1 MNILYNIAMAATGWG
16 MHLASPWHHKAKLTV
31 QGQARTIPY
40 LKETLDPDGGYIWIH
55 AASLGEFEQGRPLIE
70 KIREE
75 QPDAKILLSFYSPSG
90 YEVRKS
96 YDKVDAVCYMPVDT
110 PRRVKEFLDVV
121 RPKMAIF
128 VKYEFWG
135 NFLEQLKQRNVPTYI
150 ISSIFR
156 PNQSFFKPWG
166 GMFRKMLGCF
176 SYLYVQDYESREL
189 LHGIGIDNVTV
200 CGDTRLDRVLQI
212 KAQAKEFPEIA
223 AMTSGDKLTL
233 VMGSSWQPD
242 EDIIIPYFNSHPEM
256 KLIIAPHEFD
266 ESRLDAMMA
275 RIKRPV
281 ARYTKLDQVDDP
293 SQLDC
298 MIIDCFG
305 ILSSLYRY
313 GDVAYVGGGFGSGIH
328 NVPEAAVYGI
338 PVIFGPRHEKF
349 REALE
354 LKECG
359 GGFAIN
365 NASQC
370 NDILDRLLGDTN
382 ALKQAGSAASN
393 YITTHTGATDRIFN
407 DLFQEKDSKNFV
419 D

>member
-1 MNILYNIAMAATGWG
+1 MAATGWG
-16 MHLASPWHHKAKLTV
+16 MRLASPWHHKARLTV

-40 LKETLDPDGGYIWIH
+40 LKDTLDPDGGYIWIH

-90 YEVRKS
+90 YEVRKG

-110 PRRVKEFLDVV
+110 PRRAMEFLDVV
-121 RPKMAIF
+121 KPKMAIF

-135 NFLEQLKQRNVPTYI
+135 NFLEQLKERNVPTYI

-176 SYLYVQDYESREL
+176 THLYVQDEESREL
-189 LHGIGIDNVTV
+189 LHGIGVDNVTV

-266 ESRLDAMMA
+266 ESRLEAMMA

-359 GGFAIN
+359 GAFAIN
-365 NASQC
+365 DAQQC
-370 NDILDRLLGDTN
+370 HEVLDWLLGDTGALN
-382 ALKQAGSAASN
+382 AAGNAAGD
-393 YITTHTGATDRIFN
+393 YIATHTGATERIFHN
-407 DLFQEKDSKNFV
+407 LF
-419 D
+419 

>member
-1 MNILYNIAMAATGWG
+1 MNFLYNIAMAATGWG

-31 QGQARTIPY
+31 QGQARTISY
-40 LKETLDPDGGYIWIH
+40 LKETLDPQGGYIWIH

-90 YEVRKS
+90 YEVRKN
-96 YDKVDAVCYMPVDT
+96 YNKVDAVCYMPVDT

-121 RPKMAIF
+121 KPKMAIF

-135 NFLEQLKQRNVPTYI
+135 NFLEQLKRRNVPTYI

-156 PNQSFFKPWG
+156 PGQSFFKPWG

-176 SYLYVQDYESREL
+176 THLYVQDEESREL
-189 LHGIGIDNVTV
+189 LHGIGVDNVTV

-223 AMTSGDKLTL
+223 AMTSGDKPTL
-233 VMGSSWQPD
+233 VLGSSWQPD
-242 EDIIIPYFNSHPEM
+242 EDIIIPYFNSHPDL

-266 ESRLDAMMA
+266 ENRLDAMMA
-275 RIKRPV
+275 RITRPV
-281 ARYTKLDQVDDP
+281 ARYTQLEGVDP
-293 SQLDC
+293 ATLDC
-298 MIIDCFG
+298 LIIDCFG

-313 GDVAYVGGGFGSGIH
+313 GEIAYVGGGFGSGIH

-349 REALE
+349 REAIE
-354 LKECG
+354 LKLCG
-359 GGFAIN
+359 GAFAIDD
-365 NASQC
+365 AHQC
-370 NDILDRLLGDTN
+370 HAVLDRLLSDN
-382 ALKQAGSAASN
+382 HALHQAGSAASN
-393 YITTHTGATDRIFN
+393 YINTHTGATLHIYH
-407 DLFQEKDSKNFV
+407 DLFLD
-419 D
+419 

>member
-1 MNILYNIAMAATGWG
+1 MAATGWG
-16 MHLASPWHHKAKLTV
+16 MHLASPWHHKARLTV
-31 QGQARTIPY
+31 QGRARTISY
-40 LKETLDPDGGYIWIH
+40 LKQTLDPEGGYIWIH

-70 KIREE
+70 KIRDE
-75 QPDAKILLSFYSPSG
+75 QPEAKILLSFYSPSG
-90 YEVRKS
+90 YEVRKN

-110 PRRVKEFLDVV
+110 PQRVKEFLDVV
-121 RPKMAIF
+121 KPKMAIF

-135 NFLEQLKQRNVPTYI
+135 NFLEQLKSRGVPTYI

-156 PNQSFFKPWG
+156 ESQSFFKPWG
-166 GMFRKMLGCF
+166 GMFRKMLHCF
-176 SYLYVQDYESREL
+176 THLYVQDDESRQL

-233 VMGSSWQPD
+233 VVGSSWQPD
-242 EDIIIPYFNSHPEM
+242 EDIVIPYFNSHPEM

-266 ESRLDAMMA
+266 ESRLEAMMA

-281 ARYTKLDQVDDP
+281 ARYTKLDQAGDP

-313 GDVAYVGGGFGSGIH
+313 GAIAYVGGGFGSGIH

-338 PVIFGPRHEKF
+338 PVIFGPKHEKF
-349 REALE
+349 REAVE
-354 LKECG
+354 LNACG
-359 GGFAIN
+359 GGFAIG
-365 NASQC
+365 NAQQC
-370 NDILDRLLGDTN
+370 HSVLDKLLSDPQ
-382 ALKQAGSAASN
+382 ALKQAGQAASQ
-393 YITTHTGATDRIFN
+393 YITSHTGATERICA
-407 DLFQEKDSKNFV
+407 DLFKA
-419 D
+419 

>member
-1 MNILYNIAMAATGWG
+1 MAATGWG
-16 MHLASPWHHKAKLTV
+16 MHLASPWHHKARLTV
-31 QGQARTIPY
+31 QGQARTISY

-90 YEVRKS
+90 YEVRKN

-110 PRRVKEFLDVV
+110 PRRVKDFLDVV
-121 RPKMAIF
+121 KPKMAIF

-150 ISSIFR
+150 ISTIFR

-166 GMFRKMLGCF
+166 GMFRKMLHCF
-176 SYLYVQDYESREL
+176 THLYVQDEESHQL
-189 LHGIGIDNVTV
+189 LHGIGVDNVTV

-212 KAQAKEFPEIA
+212 KAQAQEFPAIA
-223 AMTSGDKLTL
+223 AMTAGDKPTL

-266 ESRLDAMMA
+266 ENRLEAMIA
-275 RIKRPV
+275 HIERPV
-281 ARYTKLDQVDDP
+281 ARYTQLEGKDP
-293 SQLDC
+293 ATLDC
-298 MIIDCFG
+298 LIIDCFG

-313 GDVAYVGGGFGSGIH
+313 GEVAYVGGGFGSGIH

-338 PVIFGPRHEKF
+338 PVIFGPKHEKF
-349 REALE
+349 REAVE
-354 LKECG
+354 LNACG
-359 GGFAIN
+359 GGFAIST
-365 NASQC
+365 AQQC
-370 NDILDRLLGDTN
+370 HDVLDKLLGDTV
-382 ALKQAGSAASN
+382 ARTTAGDAASN
-393 YITTHTGATDRIFN
+393 YITSHTGATSRIYH
-407 DLFQEKDSKNFV
+407 DLFCK
-419 D
+419 

>member
-1 MNILYNIAMAATGWG
+1 MNFLYNIAMAATGWG
-16 MHLASPWHHKAKLTV
+16 MHLASPWHHKARLTV
-31 QGQARTIPY
+31 QGQKRTISY

-110 PRRVKEFLDVV
+110 PRCVKEFLDVV
-121 RPKMAIF
+121 KPKMAIF

-176 SYLYVQDYESREL
+176 THLYVQDEQSREL

-212 KAQAKEFPEIA
+212 KAQAQEFPEIA

-242 EDIIIPYFNSHPEM
+242 EDIVIPYFNSHPEM

-266 ESRLDAMMA
+266 ESRLEAMMA

-359 GGFAIN
+359 GAFAID
-365 NASQC
+365 NAQQC
-370 NDILDRLLGDTN
+370 NVILDHLLGDKDALSLAGN
-382 ALKQAGSAASN
+382 AAGD
-393 YITTHTGATDRIFN
+393 YIGRHTGATERIFY
-407 DLFQEKDSKNFV
+407 DLLKS
-419 D
+419 

>member
-1 MNILYNIAMAATGWG
+1 MNFLYNIAMAATGWG
-16 MHLASPWHHKAKLTV
+16 MHLASPWHHKARLTV
-31 QGQARTIPY
+31 QGQKRTISY

-90 YEVRKS
+90 YEVRKT

-121 RPKMAIF
+121 KPKMAIF

-135 NFLEQLKQRNVPTYI
+135 NFLEQLKRRNVPTYI

-156 PNQSFFKPWG
+156 PGQSFFKPWG

-176 SYLYVQDYESREL
+176 THLYVQDEESREL
-189 LHGIGIDNVTV
+189 LHGIGVDNVTV

-212 KAQAKEFPEIA
+212 KAQAQEFPAIA
-223 AMTSGDKLTL
+223 AMTAGDKPTL

-242 EDIIIPYFNSHPEM
+242 EDIVIPYFNSHPDL

-266 ESRLDAMMA
+266 ENRLDAMIA
-275 RIKRPV
+275 RITRPV
-281 ARYTKLDQVDDP
+281 ARYTQLEGVDP
-293 SQLDC
+293 ATLDC
-298 MIIDCFG
+298 LIIDCFG

-313 GDVAYVGGGFGSGIH
+313 GEIAYVGGGFGSGIH

-354 LKECG
+354 LKQCG
-359 GGFAIN
+359 GAFAIDD
-365 NASQC
+365 AQQC
-370 NDILDRLLGDTN
+370 HAVLDCLLSDND
-382 ALKQAGSAASN
+382 ALQQAGSAASN
-393 YITTHTGATDRIFN
+393 YINNHTGATHRIYH
-407 DLFQEKDSKNFV
+407 DLFLD
-419 D
+419 

>member
-1 MNILYNIAMAATGWG
+1 MNFLYNIAMAATGWG

-31 QGQARTIPY
+31 QGQARTVPY

-121 RPKMAIF
+121 KPKMAIF

-135 NFLEQLKQRNVPTYI
+135 NFIEQLKQRNVPTYI

-156 PNQSFFKPWG
+156 PNQLFFKPWG

-176 SYLYVQDYESREL
+176 SYLYVQDDESREL
-189 LHGIGIDNVTV
+189 LHGIGVDNVTV

-354 LKECG
+354 LKQCG
-359 GGFAIN
+359 GAFAIDD
-365 NASQC
+365 AQQC
-370 NDILDRLLGDTN
+370 HAVLDRLLSDN
-382 ALKQAGSAASN
+382 HALQQAGSAASN
-393 YITTHTGATDRIFN
+393 YINTHTGATNRIYQE
-407 DLFQEKDSKNFV
+407 LFLTDKPKR
-419 D
+419 

>member
-1 MNILYNIAMAATGWG
+1 MNSLYNIGISTYR
-16 MHLASPWHHKAKLTV
+16 LAVRIVSPWNPKAKKMV
-31 QGQARTIPY
+31 QGQGQTINY
-40 LKETLDPDGGYIWIH
+40 LKSKLDSEGGNIWIH

-75 QPDAKILLSFYSPSG
+75 NPDARIVLSFFSPSG
-90 YEVRKS
+90 YEVRKN
-96 YDKVDAVCYMPVDT
+96 YDKVDAVCYLPMDT
-110 PRRVKEFLDVV
+110 PRRVKSFLDVV
-121 RPKMAIF
+121 KPKMAIF

-135 NFLEQLKQRNVPTYI
+135 NYLEQLKLRNVPTYI

-156 PNQSFFKPWG
+156 PTQIFFKPWG
-166 GMFRKMLGCF
+166 GIFRKMLRCF
-176 SYLYVQDYESREL
+176 THLYVQDQESREL

-200 CGDTRLDRVLQI
+200 SGDTRLDRVLQI
-212 KAQAKEFPEIA
+212 KAQAQEFPAIA
-223 AMTSGDKLTL
+223 AMTAGVKHTL

-242 EDIIIPYFNSHPEM
+242 EDIVLPYFNSHPEM

-266 ESRLDAMMA
+266 ENRLEAMMA

-338 PVIFGPRHEKF
+338 PVIFGPRHENF
-349 REALE
+349 REALDLIVCE
-354 LKECG
+354 G
-359 GGFAIN
+359 AFAI
-365 NASQC
+365 SDVFQC
-370 NDILDRLLGDTN
+370 NDILDYLLGDKE
-382 ALKQAGSAASN
+382 ALKLAGNAASN
-393 YITTHTGATDRIFN
+393 YITTHTGATERIYRE
-407 DLFQEKDSKNFV
+407 LFIK
-419 D
+419 

>member
-1 MNILYNIAMAATGWG
+1 MAATGWG
-16 MHLASPWHHKAKLTV
+16 MHLASPWQHKARLTV

-40 LKETLDPDGGYIWIH
+40 LKDTLDPDGGYIWIH

-90 YEVRKS
+90 YEVRKG

-110 PRRVKEFLDVV
+110 PRCVKEFLDVV
-121 RPKMAIF
+121 KPKMAIF

-135 NFLEQLKQRNVPTYI
+135 NFLEQLKLRNVPTYI

-166 GMFRKMLGCF
+166 SMFRKMLGCF
-176 SYLYVQDYESREL
+176 THLYVQDEESRQL

-212 KAQAKEFPEIA
+212 KAQAQEFPEIA

-242 EDIIIPYFNSHPEM
+242 EDIVIPYFNSHPEM

-266 ESRLDAMMA
+266 ESRLEAMMA

-359 GGFAIN
+359 GGFAIDD
-365 NASQC
+365 AQQC
-370 NDILDRLLGDTN
+370 HEVLDWLLGDTGALN
-382 ALKQAGSAASN
+382 AAGNAAGD
-393 YITTHTGATDRIFN
+393 YIGRHTGATERIFH
-407 DLFQEKDSKNFV
+407 DLFQS
-419 D
+419 

>member
-1 MNILYNIAMAATGWG
+1 MNFLYNIAMAATGWG

-40 LKETLDPDGGYIWIH
+40 LKETLDSDGGYIWIH

-90 YEVRKS
+90 YEVRKN

-121 RPKMAIF
+121 KPKMAIF

-135 NFLEQLKQRNVPTYI
+135 NFLEQLKLRNVPTYI

-166 GMFRKMLGCF
+166 GMFRKMLRCF
-176 SYLYVQDYESREL
+176 THLYVQDEESRVL
-189 LHGIGIDNVTV
+189 LHGIGVDNVTV

-212 KAQAKEFPEIA
+212 KAQAKEFPAIA
-223 AMTSGDKLTL
+223 AMTASDKPTL
-233 VMGSSWQPD
+233 VMGSSWEPD
-242 EDIIIPYFNSHPEM
+242 EDIVIPYFNSHPEM

-266 ESRLDAMMA
+266 ENRLEAMMS

-281 ARYTKLDQVDDP
+281 ARYTKLETVGDV

-313 GDVAYVGGGFGSGIH
+313 GTIAYVGGGFGSGIH

-338 PVIFGPRHEKF
+338 PVIFGPKHEKF
-349 REALE
+349 REAVE
-354 LKECG
+354 LNACG
-359 GGFAIN
+359 GGFAIS
-365 NASQC
+365 NAHQC
-370 NDILDRLLGDTN
+370 HEILDRLLSDSR
-382 ALKQAGSAASN
+382 ALSEAGNAASN
-393 YITTHTGATDRIFN
+393 YIEAHTGATQQIYN
-407 DLFQEKDSKNFV
+407 DLF
-419 D
+419 

>member
-1 MNILYNIAMAATGWG
+1 MNYLYNIAMAATGWG
-16 MHLASPWHHKAKLTV
+16 MRLASPWHHKAQLTV
-31 QGQARTIPY
+31 QGQARTISY
-40 LKETLDPDGGYIWIH
+40 LKETLDLEGGYIWIH

-75 QPDAKILLSFYSPSG
+75 QPGAKILLSFYSPSG
-90 YEVRKS
+90 YEVRKH

-121 RPKMAIF
+121 KPKMAIF

-135 NFLEQLKQRNVPTYI
+135 NFLEQLKSRGVPTYI

-156 PNQSFFKPWG
+156 ESQSFFKPWG
-166 GMFRKMLGCF
+166 GMFRKMLHCF
-176 SYLYVQDYESREL
+176 THLYVQDEESRQL

-212 KAQAKEFPEIA
+212 KAQAKEFPAIA
-223 AMTSGDKLTL
+223 QMVGDCRKVL

-242 EDIIIPYFNSHPEM
+242 EDIVIPYFNSHPEM

-266 ESRLDAMMA
+266 ENRLEAMMA

-281 ARYTKLDQVDDP
+281 ARYTKLDQADDP

-298 MIIDCFG
+298 IIIDCFG

-313 GDVAYVGGGFGSGIH
+313 GSIAYVGGGFGSGIH

-349 REALE
+349 REAVE
-354 LKECG
+354 LNACG
-359 GGFAIN
+359 GGFAIS
-365 NASQC
+365 NAQQC
-370 NDILDRLLGDTN
+370 HAVLDTLLSDPN
-382 ALKQAGSAASN
+382 ALKLAGDASSH
-393 YITTHTGATDRIFN
+393 YIASHTGATQRIYS
-407 DLFQEKDSKNFV
+407 DLF
-419 D
+419 

>member
-1 MNILYNIAMAATGWG
+1 MNFLYNIAMAATGWG

-90 YEVRKS
+90 YEVRKN

-110 PRRVKEFLDVV
+110 PRRVKDFLDVV
-121 RPKMAIF
+121 KPKMAIF

-150 ISSIFR
+150 ISTIFR

-166 GMFRKMLGCF
+166 GMFRKMLHCF
-176 SYLYVQDYESREL
+176 THLYVQDEESHQL
-189 LHGIGIDNVTV
+189 LHGIGVDNVTV

-212 KAQAKEFPEIA
+212 KAQAQEFPAIA
-223 AMTSGDKLTL
+223 AMTAGDKPTL

-242 EDIIIPYFNSHPEM
+242 EDIVIPYFNSHPEM

-266 ESRLDAMMA
+266 ESRLEAIMA

-370 NDILDRLLGDTN
+370 NDILDRLLGDTH
-382 ALKQAGSAASN
+382 ALKQAGNAASN
-393 YITTHTGATDRIFN
+393 YITTHTGATDRIYIE
-407 DLFQEKDSKNFV
+407 LFIK
-419 D
+419 

>member
-1 MNILYNIAMAATGWG
+1 MNFLYNIAMSATAWG
-16 MHLASPWHHKAKLTV
+16 MRLASPWHHKAKLTV
-31 QGQARTIPY
+31 QGQKRTIPY
-40 LKETLDPDGGYIWIH
+40 LKDTLDPDGVYIWIH

-90 YEVRKS
+90 YEVRKN

-121 RPKMAIF
+121 KPKMAIF

-166 GMFRKMLGCF
+166 GMFRKMLSCF
-176 SYLYVQDYESREL
+176 THLYVQDEESREL

-212 KAQAKEFPEIA
+212 RAQAKEFPAISQ
-223 AMTSGDKLTL
+223 MVVGSKNVM

-242 EDIIIPYFNSHPEM
+242 EDIVIPYFNSHPEM

-266 ESRLDAMMA
+266 ENRLEAMMA

-281 ARYTKLDQVDDP
+281 ARYTQLEGIDP
-293 SQLDC
+293 ATLDC

-313 GDVAYVGGGFGSGIH
+313 GTISYVGGGFGSGIH

-338 PVIFGPRHEKF
+338 PVIFGPKHEKF
-349 REALE
+349 REAVE
-354 LKECG
+354 LNACG
-359 GGFAIN
+359 GGFAISD
-365 NASQC
+365 AHQC
-370 NDILDRLLGDTN
+370 HEVLDKLLGDKQ
-382 ALKQAGSAASN
+382 ALEDAGSAAIN
-393 YITTHTGATDRIFN
+393 YIEAHTGATQQIYN
-407 DLFQEKDSKNFV
+407 DLF
-419 D
+419 

>member
-16 MHLASPWHHKAKLTV
+16 MRLASPWHHKARLTV

-40 LKETLDPDGGYIWIH
+40 LKQILDPDGGYIWIH

-90 YEVRKS
+90 YEVRKG
-96 YDKVDAVCYMPVDT
+96 YDKVDAVCYMPIDT

-121 RPKMAIF
+121 RPRMAIF

-176 SYLYVQDYESREL
+176 THLYVQDEESRQL

-212 KAQAKEFPEIA
+212 KAQAQDFPAIA
-223 AMTSGDKLTL
+223 KMVEGCENVL

-242 EDIIIPYFNSHPEM
+242 EDIVIPYFNSHPEI

-266 ESRLDAMMA
+266 ENRLEAMMG

-281 ARYTKLDQVDDP
+281 ARYTQLDQVDDP
-293 SQLDC
+293 SQLHC
-298 MIIDCFG
+298 LIIDCFG

-313 GDVAYVGGGFGSGIH
+313 GTIAYVGGGFGSGIH

-338 PVIFGPRHEKF
+338 PVIFGPKHEKF
-349 REALE
+349 REAVE
-354 LKECG
+354 LNACG
-359 GGFAIN
+359 GGFAIT
-365 NASQC
+365 NAHQC
-370 NDILDRLLGDTN
+370 HAVLDTLLGDSASRLAAGN
-382 ALKQAGSAASN
+382 ASSQ
-393 YITTHTGATDRIFN
+393 YITSHTGATERIYN
-407 DLFQEKDSKNFV
+407 DLQAMANRP
-419 D
+419 

>member
-1 MNILYNIAMAATGWG
+1 MNFLYNIAMAATGWG

-40 LKETLDPDGGYIWIH
+40 LKETLDSDGGYIWIH

-90 YEVRKS
+90 YEVRKN

-121 RPKMAIF
+121 KPKMAIF

-135 NFLEQLKQRNVPTYI
+135 NFLEQLKLRNVPTYI

-166 GMFRKMLGCF
+166 GMFRKMLRCF
-176 SYLYVQDYESREL
+176 THLYVQDEESRVL
-189 LHGIGIDNVTV
+189 LHGIGVDNVTV

-212 KAQAKEFPEIA
+212 KAQAKEFPAIA
-223 AMTSGDKLTL
+223 AMTASDKPTL
-233 VMGSSWQPD
+233 VMGSSWEPD
-242 EDIIIPYFNSHPEM
+242 EDIVIPYFNSHPEM

-266 ESRLDAMMA
+266 ENRLEAMMS

-281 ARYTKLDQVDDP
+281 ARYTKLETVGDV

-313 GDVAYVGGGFGSGIH
+313 GTIAYVGGGFGSGIH

-338 PVIFGPRHEKF
+338 PVIFGPKHEKF
-349 REALE
+349 REAVDLNA
-354 LKECG
+354 CG
-359 GGFAIN
+359 GGFAISN
-365 NASQC
+365 SRQC
-370 NDILDRLLGDTN
+370 NEILDKLLSDSR
-382 ALKQAGSAASN
+382 ALSEAGTAASD
-393 YITTHTGATDRIFN
+393 YIEAHTGATKQIYN
-407 DLFQEKDSKNFV
+407 DLF
-419 D
+419 

>member
-1 MNILYNIAMAATGWG
+1 MNFLYNIAMAATGWG
-16 MHLASPWHHKAKLTV
+16 MRLASPWHHKARLTV
-31 QGQARTIPY
+31 QGQARTVPY
-40 LKETLDPDGGYIWIH
+40 LKDTLDPDGGYIWIH

-90 YEVRKS
+90 YEVRKG
-96 YDKVDAVCYMPVDT
+96 YDKVDAVCYMPIDT

-121 RPKMAIF
+121 RPMMAIF

-156 PNQSFFKPWG
+156 PNQSFFKHWG

-176 SYLYVQDYESREL
+176 THLYVQDYESREL

-212 KAQAKEFPEIA
+212 KAQSQEFPSIA

-266 ESRLDAMMA
+266 ESRLEAMMA

-359 GGFAIN
+359 GGFAID

-393 YITTHTGATDRIFN
+393 YIGRHTGATERIFH
-407 DLFQEKDSKNFV
+407 DLLKS
-419 D
+419 

>member
-1 MNILYNIAMAATGWG
+1 MNLLYNIAMAATCWG
-16 MHLASPWHHKAKLTV
+16 MHLASPWHHKARLTV

-121 RPKMAIF
+121 KPKMAIF

-156 PNQSFFKPWG
+156 PGQSFFKPWG
-166 GMFRKMLGCF
+166 GMFRKMLGF
-176 SYLYVQDYESREL
+176 FTHLYVQDEESREL
-189 LHGIGIDNVTV
+189 LHGIGIDDVTV

-242 EDIIIPYFNSHPEM
+242 EDIVIPYFNSHPEM

-266 ESRLDAMMA
+266 ESRLEAMMA

-407 DLFQEKDSKNFV
+407 DLFQ
-419 D
+419 

>member
-1 MNILYNIAMAATGWG
+1 MAATGWG
-16 MHLASPWHHKAKLTV
+16 MRLASPWHHKAKLTV

-90 YEVRKS
+90 YEVRKD
-96 YDKVDAVCYMPVDT
+96 YDKVDAVCYMPIDT

-121 RPKMAIF
+121 RPRMAIF

-176 SYLYVQDYESREL
+176 THLYVQDEESREL
-189 LHGIGIDNVTV
+189 LHGIGVDNVTV

-212 KAQAKEFPEIA
+212 KAQAQEFPSIA

-266 ESRLDAMMA
+266 ESRLEAMMA
-275 RIKRPV
+275 RIKLPV

-359 GGFAIN
+359 GAFAIGD
-365 NASQC
+365 ARQC
-370 NDILDRLLGDTN
+370 HEVLDWLLGDTGALN
-382 ALKQAGSAASN
+382 AAGNASSQ
-393 YITTHTGATDRIFN
+393 YITSHTGATERIFH
-407 DLFQEKDSKNFV
+407 DLFQS
-419 D
+419 

>member
-1 MNILYNIAMAATGWG
+1 MNFLYNIAMAATGWG

-31 QGQARTIPY
+31 QGQARTVPY

-121 RPKMAIF
+121 KPKMAIF

-156 PNQSFFKPWG
+156 PNQLFFKPWG

-176 SYLYVQDYESREL
+176 SYLYVQDDESREL
-189 LHGIGIDNVTV
+189 LHGIGVDNVTV

-354 LKECG
+354 LKQCG
-359 GGFAIN
+359 GAFAIDD
-365 NASQC
+365 AQQC
-370 NDILDRLLGDTN
+370 HAVLDRLLSDN
-382 ALKQAGSAASN
+382 HALQQAGSAASN
-393 YITTHTGATDRIFN
+393 YINTHTGATNRIYQE
-407 DLFQEKDSKNFV
+407 LFLTDKPKR
-419 D
+419 